1 MERYRFESRRP
12 PGVRA
17 YKKGHGSL
25 CGMPWPFLYRRAAQN
40 VRDAAQRVRR
50 PCAGGQG
57 GKEKDV
63 RALRVETAAR
73 ASVCRFCENMGK
85 QKVFAA
91 GVFSSRRA
99 YDMIKNSQD
108 TAGLNADTGGKQ
120 MPVAKNGPGRRWR
133 TLAVDILYDLVG
145 NALYAVAICVF
156 AKHAPFAPSG
166 VSGLAVI
173 MNHIWSGLPIGT
185 LTLALNV
192 PIALVSYRVVGR
204 AFLLKSL
211 RTILIGTLFVDVLFA
226 RVPAYTGDPL
236 LAALF
241 MGVFLGS
248 GLALVYM
255 RGSSTGGAD
264 FLVMAAKKKFPFLSM
279 GQLALGLNGLI
290 ILGSGLAY
298 QSLDAVL
305 YGAVATFTS
314 STVMDKLLYGAG
326 SGKLALIITSNGKA
340 TAEAINLMVRRGATL
355 LPAYG
360 AYSGQQRELL
370 MCVCSK
376 SEIYKVQSA
385 AQRIDPQ
392 AFMMI
397 TEASEIYGNGF
408 KTS

>member
-1 MERYRFESRRP
+1 
-12 PGVRA
+12 
-17 YKKGHGSL
+17 
-25 CGMPWPFLYRRAAQN
+25 MP
-40 VRDAAQRVRR
+40 
-50 PCAGGQG
+50 
-57 GKEKDV
+57 
-63 RALRVETAAR
+63 
-73 ASVCRFCENMGK
+73 S
-85 QKVFAA
+85 
-91 GVFSSRRA
+91 
-99 YDMIKNSQD
+99 
-108 TAGLNADTGGKQ
+108 
-120 MPVAKNGPGRRWR
+120 AKNGPGHRWR
-133 TLAVDILYDLVG
+133 TLAVDVLYDIMG

-173 MNHIWSGLPIGT
+173 MNHIWNGLPIGT

-204 AFLLKSL
+204 TFLLKSL

-226 RVPAYTGDPL
+226 HVPAYTGDPL

-248 GLALVYM
+248 GLALGYM

-279 GQLALGLNGLI
+279 GQLALALNGLI

-298 QSLDAVL
+298 RSLDAVL

-340 TAEAINLMVRRGATL
+340 TAEAINLIVRRGATL

-376 SEIYKVQSA
+376 SEIYKVKSA
-385 AQRIDPQ
+385 AQRVDPQ

>member
-1 MERYRFESRRP
+1 
-12 PGVRA
+12 
-17 YKKGHGSL
+17 
-25 CGMPWPFLYRRAAQN
+25 MP
-40 VRDAAQRVRR
+40 
-50 PCAGGQG
+50 
-57 GKEKDV
+57 
-63 RALRVETAAR
+63 
-73 ASVCRFCENMGK
+73 S
-85 QKVFAA
+85 
-91 GVFSSRRA
+91 
-99 YDMIKNSQD
+99 
-108 TAGLNADTGGKQ
+108 
-120 MPVAKNGPGRRWR
+120 AKNGPGHRWR
-133 TLAVDILYDLVG
+133 TLAVDVLYDIMG

-173 MNHIWSGLPIGT
+173 MNHIWNGLPIGT

-204 AFLLKSL
+204 TFLLKSL

-226 RVPAYTGDPL
+226 HVPAYTGDPL

-279 GQLALGLNGLI
+279 GQLALALNGLI

-298 QSLDAVL
+298 RSLDAVL

-340 TAEAINLMVRRGATL
+340 TAEAINLIVRRGATL

-376 SEIYKVQSA
+376 SEEEK
-385 AQRIDPQ
+385 
-392 AFMMI
+392 
-397 TEASEIYGNGF
+397 
-408 KTS
+408 

>member
-1 MERYRFESRRP
+1 M
-12 PGVRA
+12 PG
-17 YKKGHGSL
+17 
-25 CGMPWPFLYRRAAQN
+25 
-40 VRDAAQRVRR
+40 
-50 PCAGGQG
+50 
-57 GKEKDV
+57 
-63 RALRVETAAR
+63 
-73 ASVCRFCENMGK
+73 
-85 QKVFAA
+85 
-91 GVFSSRRA
+91 
-99 YDMIKNSQD
+99 
-108 TAGLNADTGGKQ
+108 
-120 MPVAKNGPGRRWR
+120 AKNGPGHRWR
-133 TLAVDILYDLVG
+133 TLAVDVLYDIMG

-173 MNHIWSGLPIGT
+173 MNHIWNGLPIGT

-192 PIALVSYRVVGR
+192 PI
-204 AFLLKSL
+204 
-211 RTILIGTLFVDVLFA
+211 
-226 RVPAYTGDPL
+226 
-236 LAALF
+236 
-241 MGVFLGS
+241 
-248 GLALVYM
+248 ALVYM

-279 GQLALGLNGLI
+279 GQLALALNGLI

-298 QSLDAVL
+298 RSLDAVL

-340 TAEAINLMVRRGATL
+340 TAEAINLIVRRGATL

-376 SEIYKVQSA
+376 SEIYKVKSA
-385 AQRIDPQ
+385 AQRVDPQ

>member
-1 MERYRFESRRP
+1 MKE
-12 PGVRA
+12 
-17 YKKGHGSL
+17 KKAAVTVCTVTAAFCKPKG
-25 CGMPWPFLYRRAAQN
+25 RAAGYN
-40 VRDAAQRVRR
+40 KNRKGRR
-50 PCAGGQG
+50 G
-57 GKEKDV
+57 
-63 RALRVETAAR
+63 LY
-73 ASVCRFCENMGK
+73 RFCENTQK
-85 QKVFAA
+85 QPVFPK
-91 GVFSSRRA
+91 GVFSSPHA
-99 YDMIKNSQD
+99 YDMIKNNRES
-108 TAGLNADTGGKQ
+108 GGRANFVPKVARRRGSMPSIIKQ
-120 MPVAKNGPGRRWR
+120 PGCAWR
-133 TLAVDILYDLVG
+133 TLAVDIMYDILG

-173 MNHIWSGLPIGT
+173 MNHIWSGLPIGV

-192 PIALVSYRVVGR
+192 PIILISYRVVGKT
-204 AFLLKSL
+204 FLLKSL

-279 GQLALGLNGLI
+279 GQVALGMNGLI
-290 ILGSGLAY
+290 IMGSGLAY

-314 STVMDKLLYGAG
+314 STVMDKILYGAG
-326 SGKLALIITSNGKA
+326 SGKLALIITCNGKK
-340 TAEAINLMVRRGATL
+340 TAEEINLMVRRGATL

-376 SEIYKVQSA
+376 SELYKVQNA
-385 AQRIDPQ
+385 AQRVDPH
-392 AFMMI
+392 AFVMI

-408 KTS
+408 RTS